1 MRMLQRTLILVM
13 MLHLNGCGRADDQQL
28 VIVGNSWLGY
38 QPFYVFNALQPNGM
52 PDNLETVMLASDNT
66 VLRMVS
72 NQAVQGSFL
81 SLDNALALNTTSGI
95 DYCVALAM
103 SFSNGADAVLVNP
116 QRFND
121 PNRYELVLGMED
133 SPLARY
139 ILNRWLAESGYDRRK
154 VRTVLLSP
162 LQHVEAMQK
171 GQVDAIVTYQPFM
184 RQLRAAGNQVIF
196 SSTNIPGEVLDVLVV
211 RVDQWQLHQRRLQQ
225 LANSWDDAVTASQQI
240 DSSEFQAIMQ
250 LSGLSADEVQQIMSQ
265 IEFFTSQQSRQFLH
279 GDYQRVAQIVSDV
292 IVSTGGLAQ
301 VNPLPVCPGVAP

>member
-38 QPFYVFNALQPNGM
+38 QPFYVFNALQPDGM